1 MARFEGKVALVTGA
15 TRGIGRAV
23 AARLHAEGAQVVGL
37 GRDEAAGTALV
48 REFPGAHFVAANV
61 ANPDE
66 VRGAVDETVRRF
78 GGVDLVVANAGITRD
93 ALALR
98 MSPDDWNA
106 VLDVNLSG
114 TFHTIHSCLRTLLRR
129 PGAAV
134 VAIASVIGE
143 TGNVGQANYAA
154 SKAGIVALCR
164 SVAKEV
170 AGRGVRVNVVAPG
183 FVETEMTASLSA
195 GARAAYLERIPL
207 GRTARPEEIADVVCF
222 LLSPEA
228 SYITGQV
235 IGVNGG
241 LFP

>member
-1 MARFEGKVALVTGA
+1 MARFENKVALITGA

-37 GRDEAAGTALV
+37 GRDEAAGTTWTS
-48 REFPGAHFVAANV
+48 EFPGAQFF
-61 ANPDE
+61 
-66 VRGAVDETVRRF
+66 AVDVARGGDLRAAIEEIVRRF
-78 GGVDLVVANAGITRD
+78 GGIDLVVCSAGMVHD

-98 MSPDDWNA
+98 MSEDAWNQ
-106 VLDVNLSG
+106 VLAVNLTG
-114 TFHTIHSCLRTLLRR
+114 TFLTIQGCLRTLLRR
-129 PGAAV
+129 PGSAI
-134 VAIASVIGE
+134 VAIASVVGE
-143 TGNVGQANYAA
+143 TGNAGQANYAA
-154 SKAGIVALCR
+154 SKAGIAGLCR

-183 FVETEMTASLSA
+183 FVETDMTASLPA
-195 GARAAYLERIPL
+195 AARAAYLERIPL
-207 GRTARPEEIADVVCF
+207 GRPARPEEIADAVCF

>member
-207 GRTARPEEIADVVCF
+207 GRPARPEEIADVVCF

>member
-37 GRDEAAGTALV
+37 GRDEAAGAALV
-48 REFPGAHFVAANV
+48 REFPGAHFVAADV
-61 ANPDE
+61 ANPDD
-66 VRGAVDETVRRF
+66 VRVAVDETVSRF
-78 GGVDLVVANAGITRD
+78 GGVDFVVANAGITRD

-98 MSPDDWNA
+98 MSPEDWGA
-106 VLDVNLSG
+106 VLDVNLNG

-154 SKAGIVALCR
+154 SKAGIVGLCR

-183 FVETEMTASLSA
+183 FVETEMTGTLSA
-195 GARAAYLERIPL
+195 EARAAYVERIPL
-207 GRTARPEEIADVVCF
+207 GRPARPEEIADVVCF

>member
-1 MARFEGKVALVTGA
+1 
-15 TRGIGRAV
+15 
-23 AARLHAEGAQVVGL
+23 
-37 GRDEAAGTALV
+37 
-48 REFPGAHFVAANV
+48 
-61 ANPDE
+61 
-66 VRGAVDETVRRF
+66 
-78 GGVDLVVANAGITRD
+78 
-93 ALALR
+93 
-98 MSPDDWNA
+98 MSPLDWSA
-106 VLDVNLSG
+106 VLDVNLNG
-114 TFHTIHSCLRTLLRR
+114 TFYTIHSCLRTLLRR
-129 PGAAV
+129 PGSAV

-183 FVETEMTASLSA
+183 FVETEMTAALSA
-195 GARAAYLERIPL
+195 EARAAYLARIPL
-207 GRTARPEEIADVVCF
+207 GRPARPEEIADAVCF

>member
-23 AARLHAEGAQVVGL
+23 AARLHAGGAQVVGL
-37 GRDEAAGTALV
+37 GRDEAAGAAFAKEL
-48 REFPGAHFVAANV
+48 PGASFVAADV
-61 ANPDE
+61 AESSSIRTAADD
-66 VRGAVDETVRRF
+66 AVRRF
-78 GGVDLVVANAGITRD
+78 GGIDFVVANAGITRD

-98 MSPDDWNA
+98 MSEEDWRA
-106 VLDVNLSG
+106 VLDTNLSG
-114 TFHTIHSCLRTLLRR
+114 TFHTIQACLRSLLRR
-129 PGAAV
+129 PGSAV
-134 VAIASVIGE
+134 VAIASVIAD
-143 TGNVGQANYAA
+143 TGNVGQSNYAA

-164 SVAKEV
+164 SLAKEV

-183 FVETEMTASLSA
+183 FVETEMTAPLS
-195 GARAAYLERIPL
+195 GEARAAYLDRIPL
-207 GRTARPEEIADVVCF
+207 GRPGRPDEIADVVCF
-222 LLSPEA
+222 LLSSKA

>member
-1 MARFEGKVALVTGA
+1 MARFEGRVALVTGA

-37 GRDEAAGTALV
+37 GRDEAAGAVLV
-48 REFPGAHFVAANV
+48 GQLSGAHFIVADV
-61 ANPDE
+61 ANRE
-66 VRGAVDETVRRF
+66 SVRAAVEETVRRF

-93 ALALR
+93 ALTLR
-98 MSPDDWNA
+98 MSEKDWSG

-114 TFHTIHSCLRTLLRR
+114 TFHTIQSCLRILLRR
-129 PGAAV
+129 PGSAV
-134 VAIASVIGE
+134 VAVASVIGE
-143 TGNVGQANYAA
+143 TGNAGQANYAA
-154 SKAGIVALCR
+154 SKAGVVALCR

-183 FVETEMTASLSA
+183 FVETEMTAALSTD
-195 GARAAYLERIPL
+195 ARAAYLARIPL
-207 GRTARPEEIADVVCF
+207 GRPARPEEIADVVCF

>member
-23 AARLHAEGAQVVGL
+23 AAKLLAEGAEVVGL
-37 GRDEAAGTALV
+37 GRDEASGAAFVKDL
-48 REFPGAHFVAANV
+48 PDAHFLAADVAS
-61 ANPDE
+61 PDE
-66 VRGAVDETVRRF
+66 VRAAVDETVRRF
-78 GGVDLVVANAGITRD
+78 GGVDFVVANAGITRD
-93 ALALR
+93 AIALR
-98 MSPDDWNA
+98 MSPLDWSA
-106 VLDVNLSG
+106 VVDVNLSG
-114 TFHTIHSCLRTLLRR
+114 TFYTIHSCLRTLLRR
-129 PGAAV
+129 PGSAV

-183 FVETEMTASLSA
+183 FVETEMTAALSA
-195 GARAAYLERIPL
+195 EARAAYLARIPL
-207 GRTARPEEIADVVCF
+207 GRPARPEEIADAVCF

>member
-23 AARLHAEGAQVVGL
+23 AARLLAEGAQVVGL
-37 GRDEAAGTALV
+37 GRDEAAGAALV
-48 REFPGAHFVAANV
+48 RDFPGAQFMAADV
-61 ANPDE
+61 ANPNE
-66 VRGAVDETVRRF
+66 VRAAVDEAVRRF
-78 GGVDLVVANAGITRD
+78 GAVDFVVANAGITRD

-98 MSPDDWNA
+98 MSPEDWSA

-129 PGAAV
+129 PGSAI
-134 VAIASVIGE
+134 VAIASVVGE

-183 FVETEMTASLSA
+183 FVETEMTAALSA
-195 GARAAYLERIPL
+195 EARAAYLGRIPL
-207 GRTARPEEIADVVCF
+207 GRPARPEEIADAVCF

>member
-1 MARFEGKVALVTGA
+1 MARFEGKVALITGA

-37 GRDEAAGTALV
+37 SRDETAGTTLT
-48 REFPGAHFVAANV
+48 RELPGAQFF
-61 ANPDE
+61 
-66 VRGAVDETVRRF
+66 AVDVARSGDLRAAIEEIVRRF
-78 GGVDLVVANAGITRD
+78 GGIDLVVCSAGVVHD

-98 MSPDDWNA
+98 MPEDVWNQ
-106 VLDVNLSG
+106 VLAVNLTG
-114 TFHTIHSCLRTLLRR
+114 TFLTIQGCLRTLLRR
-129 PGAAV
+129 PGSAI

-143 TGNVGQANYAA
+143 TGNAGQANYAA
-154 SKAGIVALCR
+154 SKAGIVGLCR
-164 SVAKEV
+164 SIAKEV

-183 FVETEMTASLSA
+183 FVETDMTASLPA
-195 GARAAYLERIPL
+195 DARAAYLRRIPL
-207 GRTARPEEIADVVCF
+207 GRPARPEEIADAVCF

-228 SYITGQV
+228 SYITWQV

>member
-1 MARFEGKVALVTGA
+1 MARFEGKVALITGA

-37 GRDEAAGTALV
+37 GRDEAAGATWMHEL
-48 REFPGAHFVAANV
+48 PGAQFFATDVA
-61 ANPDE
+61 
-66 VRGAVDETVRRF
+66 RGQDIRAAIEETVRRF
-78 GGVDLVVANAGITRD
+78 GGIDLVVCCAGLVRD

-98 MSPDDWNA
+98 MPEDVWNHVLA
-106 VLDVNLSG
+106 VDLTG
-114 TFHTIHSCLRTLLRR
+114 TFLTIQGCLRSLLRR
-129 PGAAV
+129 PGSAIVAV
-134 VAIASVIGE
+134 GSVIGE

-154 SKAGIVALCR
+154 AKAGIIGLCR
-164 SVAKEV
+164 SLAKEV

-183 FVETEMTASLSA
+183 FVETDMTASLPA
-195 GARAAYLERIPL
+195 DARAAYLQRIPL
-207 GRTARPEEIADVVCF
+207 GRPARPEEIADVVCF